1 MSSPVY
7 KSMTIR
13 SWQTTMALME
23 LVKAVDDG
31 TADGGSE

>member
-1 MSSPVY
+1 VSSPVY

-13 SWQTTMALME
+13 RWQTTMALMD

-31 TADGGSE
+31 TADGGPE